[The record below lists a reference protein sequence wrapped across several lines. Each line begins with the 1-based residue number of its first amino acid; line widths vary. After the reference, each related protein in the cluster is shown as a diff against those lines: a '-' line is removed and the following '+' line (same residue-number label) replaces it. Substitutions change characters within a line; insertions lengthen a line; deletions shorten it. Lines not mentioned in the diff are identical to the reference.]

1 MRIASI
7 DIGTNTFRIL
17 VCELY
22 DKELKKL
29 YVDRIIT
36 RLGGGFTK
44 EGKITEDAIR
54 RSLSALRKFAKIIKR
69 YKVGKMRAVATSV
82 VRESQNGSK
91 FLERV
96 QKETGIKTEV
106 ISGEEEA
113 QLTVDGVLKSVSVFT
128 EYSVIFDIG
137 GGSTEYILV
146 KKGKVLGLVSTN
158 LGVVHLAERYL
169 KTDIP
174 SQSDIKKLSEEIENV
189 LSSQL
194 SWIQRVLS
202 SNLTLVG
209 TAGTPTTLAAIQLGL
224 TKYDPDLVNGFIL
237 THHML
242 VDIFKTL
249 IGITPQKRLEI
260 AGLEKG
266 REDVIIPGTLIMLK
280 TMKRFSKKNILVSD
294 GGLLE
299 GVAYSLI
306 L

>member
-17 VCELY
+17 VCDLK
-22 DKELKKL
+22 DKEIKKL
-29 YVDRIIT
+29 YVDRVIT
-36 RLGGGFTK
+36 RLGGGFTR
-44 EGKITEDAIR
+44 EGEITEGAIE
-54 RSLSALRKFAKIIKR
+54 RSLRALTKFARIIKR
-69 YKVGKMRAVATSV
+69 YKVGKIRAVATSV

-106 ISGEEEA
+106 ISGEDEA
-113 QLTVDGVLKSVSVFT
+113 QLTVDGVLKSVSVIT
-128 EYSVIFDIG
+128 DYCVIFDIG
-137 GGSTEYILV
+137 GGSTEYIFV
-146 KKGKVLGLVSTN
+146 KKGQVLGLVSTN

-169 KTDIP
+169 TTDIP
-174 SQSDIKKLSEEIENV
+174 TRSDIKKLSDDIENV
-189 LSSQL
+189 LSLKL
-194 SWIQRVLS
+194 SWIPKVLS
-202 SNLTLVG
+202 SKLTLVG

-224 TKYDPDLVNGFIL
+224 KKYNPDLINGFIL
-237 THHML
+237 KHHML
-242 VDIFKTL
+242 VSSFETL
-249 IGITPQKRLEI
+249 IGISSLKRLEI
-260 AGLEKG
+260 SGLEKG

-299 GVAYSLI
+299 GVAYSL